1 MAELTPHPLVI
12 SVAMELGRPDPS
24 GTASPTAFQQA
35 ATAVESAVT
44 TLDNAKKSAEQ
55 ASAGKPTA
63 KNAKQASDR
72 NATAVQAAADQ
83 LAQDQNTLANEFADQ
98 AGAPAVC
105 LFAGYLGG
113 PVDHDGNHWRLLYL
127 DALLTDWMLILKD
140 DILVHE
146 RLSTENAPAGL
157 IDMLWVK
164 ATANLVTGTGPRANA
179 GRFLVGELT
188 RAGDFAPSTR
198 GGTFS
203 AASGLL
209 CEATTP
215 GCCRYTRSSCHG

>member
-12 SVAMELGRPDPS
+12 SVALELGRPAPD
-24 GTASPTAFQQA
+24 
-35 ATAVESAVT
+35 T
-44 TLDNAKKSAEQ
+44 TPPPGSLEE
-55 ASAGKPTA
+55 
-63 KNAKQASDR
+63 
-72 NATAVQAAADQ
+72 AADN
-83 LAQDQNTLANEFADQ
+83 LEKASSASRVSEAKVAEAQDELAKVFADQ
-98 AGAPAVC
+98 ANVPSVT

-113 PVDHDGNHWRLLYL
+113 AVDHAGEGTNDYRLLYL
-127 DALLTDWMLILKD
+127 DALLADWMLIQAT
-140 DILVHE
+140 DIVAHE
-146 RLSTENAPAGL
+146 RLATENAPAGV

-164 ATANLVTGTGPRANA
+164 STANLVTGTGPRANA
-179 GRFLVGELT
+179 GRFLVGALT

-215 GCCRYTRSSCHG
+215 GCCRATRTTCH